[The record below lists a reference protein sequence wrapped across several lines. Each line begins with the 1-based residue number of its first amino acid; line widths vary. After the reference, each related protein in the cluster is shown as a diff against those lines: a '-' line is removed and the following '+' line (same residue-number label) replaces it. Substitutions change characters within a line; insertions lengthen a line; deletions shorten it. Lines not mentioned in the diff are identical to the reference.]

1 MYNRTSCTAC
11 QIIQLQANNSKL
23 YSQIDD
29 ETTAFHHEYSRFQF
43 NDPWPRDSAHKC
55 PQQALPNKEKSKE
68 HPKYVRIEEYF
79 NENPKASIKDGARA
93 LKIPK
98 SAVRGG
104 LKKKFGLK
112 WFLDRHGQELTN
124 AMKAQRKK
132 NLPMAFGTARRLPT
146 SNNFWR

>member
-1 MYNRTSCTAC
+1 MHFKRVFDGFNRTGIPCIGNQSGAP
-11 QIIQLQANNSKL
+11 K
-23 YSQIDD
+23 
-29 ETTAFHHEYSRFQF
+29 
-43 NDPWPRDSAHKC
+43 
-55 PQQALPNKEKSKE
+55 KSKE

>member
-68 HPKYVRIEEYF
+68 HPNSKLIFKDLV
-79 NENPKASIKDGARA
+79 ASM
-93 LKIPK
+93 
-98 SAVRGG
+98 
-104 LKKKFGLK
+104 
-112 WFLDRHGQELTN
+112 QEL
-124 AMKAQRKK
+124 AV
-132 NLPMAFGTARRLPT
+132 LVGTSSPVIVVA
-146 SNNFWR
+146 